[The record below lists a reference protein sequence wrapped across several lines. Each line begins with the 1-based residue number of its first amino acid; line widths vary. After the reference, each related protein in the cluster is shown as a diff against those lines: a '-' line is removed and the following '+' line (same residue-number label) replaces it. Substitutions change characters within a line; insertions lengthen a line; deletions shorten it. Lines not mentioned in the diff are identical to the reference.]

1 MKHLVKHWDRDEF
14 ITPFDRVFDKIM
26 SDAFPTFSR
35 DFGVDVFQTSAYPKC
50 DIKDFSDRLE
60 LVFEIPGSTKE
71 NVTIDIDGEVLSI
84 VGSKVNETEDTVKED
99 FKYIRRELKRSQFR
113 RSFQISKHI
122 FDLEKV
128 NARFDNGMLEV
139 RIPKREPVNTSK
151 RTVTIE

>member
-84 VGSKVNETEDTVKED
+84 VGSKVNETESYYLINKNLIFIIWVE
-99 FKYIRRELKRSQFR
+99 FKNFTH
-113 RSFQISKHI
+113 F
-122 FDLEKV
+122 F
-128 NARFDNGMLEV
+128 
-139 RIPKREPVNTSK
+139 
-151 RTVTIE
+151 